1 MNKDVYIV
9 WLVNFELEQMND
21 LPFVLSE
28 MLKDYEQ
35 KLENVYTGDEIDTLD
50 DDDEEADAEF
60 EKYIDIFQ
68 SVLGD
73 FPRRLYSSFI
83 VSWYSFIEDTLL
95 TLCEDMKLEITI
107 GIKDSG
113 RIGTGIH
120 RARRFLEQAT
130 DYSIDTNH
138 WHELDIIRKIRN
150 HIVHNGSK
158 FPSST
163 DKSNGETH
171 SIIVTYEGK
180 DYYVVYSD
188 EKLIRYLEEHSII
201 HYYGTVFI
209 YPTHEYCQY
218 LVNFGN
224 LFFGKIFHDLYL
236 A

>member
-1 MNKDVYIV
+1 MNKNVYIV
-9 WLVNFELEQMND
+9 WLVNFELEQMHD
-21 LPFVLSE
+21 LLFVLSD

-35 KLENVYTGDEIDTLD
+35 KIENYYTLD
-50 DDDEEADAEF
+50 ELDTIVEDEDRDAEYD
-60 EKYIDIFQ
+60 KYIDIFQ

-73 FPRRLYSSFI
+73 FPRRFYSNFI

-95 TLCEDMKLEITI
+95 KLCEDMHLEITL
-107 GIKDSG
+107 GIKDSE

-120 RARRFLEQAT
+120 RAKRFLEQAA
-130 DYSIDTNH
+130 DYSIDSNH

-150 HIVHNGSK
+150 QIVHNGSK

-163 DKSNGETH
+163 DKPNGETQ
-171 SIIVTYEGK
+171 SIVVTYEGK